1 MSEEQ
6 TQATEQEEVKLVPSA
21 DNDTPATEEK
31 NPFAVDLESGDEPE
45 EEKQTDDATEE
56 EEESEEL
63 DFADTG
69 YNESEQKMLAEL
81 TKKHGLSN
89 KRMSGFLRDL
99 AQGLGD
105 NQRAQSE
112 ELKKQWGDQFETRTK
127 AVAGFLVKIAKSA
140 GWSKEFTMGM
150 QNAQTFRVFYD
161 IMRVTGE
168 SKVKTT
174 RGAEMSSKDVPMSI
188 AEAQRLQSEATSEY
202 YAARRV
208 RDAAAVRAAS
218 DKHLRALEAEMRL
231 KGSKGKA
238 PRFFPIQLF

>member
-6 TQATEQEEVKLVPSA
+6 TTEADEEKEKSDPSTE
-21 DNDTPATEEK
+21 NKPTTEEK
-31 NPFAVDLESGDEPE
+31 NPFEVDLDAGDDAEEPE
-45 EEKQTDDATEE
+45 KTEE
-56 EEESEEL
+56 AEEQEEADEL
-63 DFADTG
+63 EFGDTG
-69 YNESEQKMLAEL
+69 YSENEQKMLGDL
-81 TKKHGLSN
+81 VKKHGLPN
-89 KRMSGFLRDL
+89 KAMSGFLRDL

-127 AVAGFLVKIAKSA
+127 DVAKFLVRIAKSA
-140 GWSKEFTMGM
+140 GWSKEFTMSM

-174 RGAEMSSKDVPMSI
+174 RGTEVSAKDAPMSI
-188 AEAQRLQSEATSEY
+188 AEAQRLQSEATNEY